1 MFPEAVA
8 VRNGGRRSTFGSTVN
23 VIDFAAIWRETVS
36 LLDVTWPRSNQSERA
51 LLGKNFQLYSN

>member
-36 LLDVTWPRSNQSERA
+36 LLDITWPRSNQ
-51 LLGKNFQLYSN
+51 